1 MTAVE
6 RVLAGVLGPRPVRA
20 RKLAHLTGLDV
31 HQVRDGLRAMQDK
44 GRAVSHD
51 RRWAVAR

>member
-6 RVLAGVLGPRPVRA
+6 RALAGVLGSQPVRA

-31 HQVRDGLRAMQDK
+31 QQVRDGLRALQDE

-51 RRWAVAR
+51 RRWVAA

>member
-6 RVLAGVLGPRPVRA
+6 RALAGVLGPRPVRA
-20 RKLAHLTGLDV
+20 RKLAHLTSLPPA
-31 HQVRDGLRAMQDK
+31 QVREGLRRLQDE

-51 RRWAVAR
+51 RRWVAR